1 MTYYTR
7 FRKPIMHGHISPA
20 SRIVFIGKQL
30 THELLESKS
39 PLLEDASFSILAKD
53 HVLLGQC

>member
-1 MTYYTR
+1 
-7 FRKPIMHGHISPA
+7 MHGHISPA